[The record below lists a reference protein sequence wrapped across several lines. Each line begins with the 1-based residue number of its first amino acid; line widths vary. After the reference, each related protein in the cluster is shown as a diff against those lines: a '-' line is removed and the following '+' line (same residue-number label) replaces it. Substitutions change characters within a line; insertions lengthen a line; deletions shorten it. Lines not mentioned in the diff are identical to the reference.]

1 MAPRAIRD
9 FETMTLPVPENT
21 CTAGF
26 WVLAYELMLGVRPE
40 DRMFRLGSIQDYL
53 KRINHDAFVQWE
65 VSGETLPRKFY
76 T

>member
-21 CTAGF
+21 CTSEF

-53 KRINHDAFVQWE
+53 KRINQGAFAQWE
-65 VSGETLPRKFY
+65 VSGETLPKRFY
-76 T
+76 L